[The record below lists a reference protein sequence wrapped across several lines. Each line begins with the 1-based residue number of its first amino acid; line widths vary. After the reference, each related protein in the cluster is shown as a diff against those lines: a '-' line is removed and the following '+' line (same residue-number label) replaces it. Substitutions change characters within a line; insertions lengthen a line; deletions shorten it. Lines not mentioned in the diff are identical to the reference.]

1 MNILLVFTIL
11 TIVNV
16 IFSTI
21 KSIVTVKA
29 SPAVAS
35 LINGLYYGYYN
46 VVLLFT
52 VAEFPLWQKVIVTAL
67 CNFVG
72 VYVVKWIENKIR
84 KDRLWKVEFTVP
96 RAYLESVDFDLKQV
110 DIPHNYVDI
119 EKYAIFNAYCGT
131 QAESMIARGI
141 VEQYNAKY
149 FVSESRG
156 EL

>member
-1 MNILLVFTIL
+1 MNILMIFTIL
-11 TIVNV
+11 TIINV

-21 KSIVTVKA
+21 KSIATVKA

-35 LINGLYYGYYN
+35 LVNGLYYGYYN
-46 VVLLFT
+46 IVLLFT

-72 VYVVKWIENKIR
+72 VYIVKWIENKMR
-84 KDRLWKVEFTVP
+84 KDHLWKVEATVP
-96 RAYLESVDFDLKQV
+96 HGFIKAVHDIMDMK
-110 DIPHNYVDI
+110 DIPHSYIDI
-119 EKYAIFNAYCGT
+119 EKYGIFNIYCAT
-131 QAESMIARGI
+131 QKESAI
-141 VEQYNAKY
+141 VKHILSQYNAKY